1 MNCPIDNRE
10 SAEILLAYCAR
21 KLDAG
26 SSAILE
32 EHIKICPA
40 CREFAE
46 GQQSVW
52 KALDAWEAAPVSPD
66 FDRRLYA
73 RIEKEVSLWD
83 LILRPFRPLLVRQ
96 GLPIAAAAGV
106 VIMAGFLLD
115 RPAGM
120 NPGAPPETSANVE
133 AVAPEQAEPT
143 LQEMEMM
150 RELNRMVHPENANS
164 KI

>member
-1 MNCPIDNRE
+1 
-10 SAEILLAYCAR
+10 
-21 KLDAG
+21 
-26 SSAILE
+26 
-32 EHIKICPA
+32 
-40 CREFAE
+40 
-46 GQQSVW
+46 
-52 KALDAWEAAPVSPD
+52 
-66 FDRRLYA
+66 
-73 RIEKEVSLWD
+73 
-83 LILRPFRPLLVRQ
+83 LVRQ